1 MIKVLITDD
10 QKILQEGLK
19 AILETDENISVI
31 ALASSGREAIE
42 KIEKDMPDVVLMD
55 IRMPEMSGV
64 ECTKIIKQRWKDMA
78 VLVLTTF
85 DDEEYISDALKYG
98 ASGYLL
104 KDISG
109 EKLIQSIKDAHNGD
123 MLLPSRIAAKIA
135 DMLKEQPQK
144 TDTTSQDIHAILKSQ
159 LRLSD
164 REVEIAVMLSEGFTN
179 RQIASALYISEG
191 TAKNYASSIYSKLGV
206 TDRTSAVIKIRQ
218 YIK

>member
-64 ECTKIIKQRWKDMA
+64 ECTKIIKERWKDMA

-144 TDTTSQDIHAILKSQ
+144 TDTTAQDIQAILKSQ

>member
-19 AILETDENISVI
+19 AILETDENIRVI
-31 ALASSGREAIE
+31 ALASSGRNAIE
-42 KIEKDMPDVVLMD
+42 EIEKNMPDVVLMD
-55 IRMPEMSGV
+55 IRMPQMSGV
-64 ECTKIIKQRWKDMA
+64 ECTKIIKQRWKDIA

-85 DDEEYISDALKYG
+85 DDEEYISDALKNG

-109 EKLIQSIKDAHNGD
+109 EKLIQAIKDAHNGD
-123 MLLPSRIAAKIA
+123 MLLPSRIAVKIA

-144 TDTTSQDIHAILKSQ
+144 IDTTTLDIQTILKSQ
-159 LRLSD
+159 LKLSD
-164 REVEIAVMLSEGFTN
+164 REVEIAMMLSEGFTN

>member
-1 MIKVLITDD
+1 MIKVLIADD

-55 IRMPEMSGV
+55 IRMPEMGGV

-218 YIK
+218 YTK